1 MLRKKL
7 SALAASIAISVGC
20 SAVASAAELY
30 APSIKDEPI
39 ERSFSWTG
47 VTVGA
52 HGGYLWGETDFP
64 DAPNHVPSPVPAGV
78 RSGPPDPDLEG
89 GFAGLQLG
97 YSHQLGKLVVGVEAD
112 ISFADIDDTVRDGNF
127 ITQTTELERF
137 GTVRAKLGY
146 AHGSWLPYIT
156 GGYAWADVSYSQTCP
171 QGAGA
176 GHCQATGAYTRSDDA
191 TMSGWTLGGG
201 IKYAINDHFIVG
213 AEYLHLE
220 FDQEGFDFGGPLGGR
235 AITAADL
242 EIQADIVKVAVDY
255 KF

>member
-1 MLRKKL
+1 MLRKTF
-7 SALAASIAISVGC
+7 AAFAV
-20 SAVASAAELY
+20 SAVVSIGWSGAASAADLY
-30 APSIKDEPI
+30 APSIKDEQI

-52 HGGYLWGETDFP
+52 HGGYQWGDGDFP
-64 DAPNHVPSPVPAGV
+64 DAPAYIPPPLNGRP
-78 RSGPPDPDLEG
+78 SGPPNPELEG
-89 GFAGLQLG
+89 GLLGLQVG
-97 YSHQLGKLVVGVEAD
+97 YNHQFGKLVVGVEAD

-127 ITQTTELERF
+127 ITQTTEFERL

-171 QGAGA
+171 QGAIA
-176 GHCQATGAYTRSDDA
+176 GHCSFTGEYTRSDDT

-201 IKYAINDHFIVG
+201 IKYAINDHFILG

-220 FDQEGFDFGGPLGGR
+220 FDQESFDFGGPLGGR
-235 AITAADL
+235 AITAADM
-242 EIQADIVKVAVDY
+242 EIEADIVKLAVDY